1 MQSRNQAG
9 VSPDNKSLLSMDF
22 AMEEADDFGRDK
34 SIGTGRNKTPDEKIE
49 PINDSFVNLKKDK
62 ENLTTVKTKHKP

>member
-1 MQSRNQAG
+1 
-9 VSPDNKSLLSMDF
+9 MDF